1 MNETGFFSFI
11 FIFFFS
17 IVFSISSLSKLSN
30 SILSSLVENDLGS
43 RSKVSVSPI
52 RLSWSSKN
60 ITLSKFWKINLVEN
74 KNLLISSDWNFTSS
88 LKILSIVLLI
98 IFVWFWDFF
107 FIKLG
112 WILFRY
118 INVNSPIIVKI
129 TKFINKNFFN
139 IERVF
144 KYRKCL

>member
-1 MNETGFFSFI
+1 MNETGFFSSI
-11 FIFFFS
+11 FIFFSS

-98 IFVWFWDFF
+98 MFVWFWDFF
-107 FIKLG
+107 LIKLG

-118 INVNSPIIVKI
+118 INVNSPITVSY
-129 TKFINKNFFN
+129 THLRAH
-139 IERVF
+139 ET
-144 KYRKCL
+144 

>member
-1 MNETGFFSFI
+1 MNERGFFSSI
-11 FIFFFS
+11 FIFFSS

-60 ITLSKFWKINLVEN
+60 NTLSKFWKINLVEN

-98 IFVWFWDFF
+98 MFVWFWDFF

-112 WILFRY
+112 WILFKY
-118 INVNSPIIVKI
+118 MNVNSPITVSYTHLTLP
-129 TKFINKNFFN
+129 TKLT
-139 IERVF
+139 V
-144 KYRKCL
+144 